1 MHFKLGKRIGAS
13 DCAFMAARLI
23 AVVLVLLVWCACG
36 KAQTAETLSQV
47 KKVYVETFGQEN
59 GASALRQKTIDR
71 LREKGR
77 LEIVGAAKEADAV
90 IRGTGSIWLTGYV
103 STDPRSPTNARQ
115 PIYHGYLSVE
125 IAGKNGEP
133 LWSYLVTPSKF
144 RAGDIAKDLADHLV
158 TKLFS
163 ALTEKNGATSISPG
177 ARTSTEVTLN
187 AAGATFPAP
196 LYQRWFEL
204 FEERNAK
211 VHVKYRAIG
220 SGSGL
225 QLLMDG
231 KLDFAASDMPLSD
244 AKMAGSKKAFLHFAS
259 VVGAVVPAYN
269 LKGLDRSLN
278 FTPEV
283 LAGIYLGKIRKW
295 NDRAIRDLNR
305 SAALPD
311 AEIVVVHRSDGSG
324 TTFVWTDYLSK
335 LSAEWQAS
343 LGSGTEVQWPVGT
356 GAEGNEGVAEAVR
369 QTANSIGYMELVYAL
384 RHQLSFGAVRNAAGQ
399 FLQADLPSVTTAA
412 AEAAGA
418 MSTDSRVSITNAA
431 GKGAYPIAS
440 FTWWL
445 LPEDLGGADKRAA
458 VHELIEWM
466 LSSGQKECSAL
477 GYAPLPKEVVE
488 RELQLLN
495 KAR

>member
-1 MHFKLGKRIGAS
+1 MHFMAWKRIGS
-13 DCAFMAARLI
+13 SVSAFMAARNI
-23 AVVLVLLVWCACG
+23 VGIFLLMFSCACG

-59 GASALRQKTIDR
+59 GAAALRQKTIDR

-77 LEIVGAAKEADAV
+77 LEIVSAGKEADAV
-90 IRGTGSIWLTGYV
+90 IKGEGTIWLTGYV

-125 IAGKNGEP
+125 VTGKNGEP
-133 LWSYLVTPSKF
+133 LWSYLVTPSRF
-144 RAGDIAKDLADHLV
+144 RAGDITKDLADHLV
-158 TKLFS
+158 AKLFG
-163 ALTEKNGATSISPG
+163 ALAEKNGAATASSG
-177 ARTSTEVTLN
+177 MKTSTEVTLK

-244 AKMAGSKKAFLHFAS
+244 EKMAQSKTRFLHFAS

-269 LKGLDRSLN
+269 VKGLDRSLN
-278 FTPEV
+278 FTPDV
-283 LAGIYLGKIRKW
+283 LARIYLGKIRKW
-295 NDRAIRDLNR
+295 NDRAIRELNR

-311 AEIVVVHRSDGSG
+311 ADIVVAHRSDGSG
-324 TTFVWTDYLSK
+324 TTFVWSDYLSK
-335 LSAEWQAS
+335 LSAEWKDS
-343 LGSGTEVQWPVGT
+343 VGSGTEVKWPVGT

-369 QTANSIGYMELVYAL
+369 QTPNSIGYMELVYAL

-399 FLQADLPSVTTAA
+399 FVLADLPSVTTAA
-412 AEAAGA
+412 TEAAAA
-418 MSTDSRVSITNAA
+418 MGTDTRVSITNAA
-431 GKGAYPIAS
+431 GKSAYPIAS

-445 LPEDLGGADKRAA
+445 LPEDLGSQEKRAA
-458 VHELIEWM
+458 LRELIEWM

-495 KAR
+495 KLK

>member
-1 MHFKLGKRIGAS
+1 MPRKRNRLNNSPFAAIWRLVAALLLLCVSARS
-13 DCAFMAARLI
+13 DR
-23 AVVLVLLVWCACG
+23 
-36 KAQTAETLSQV
+36 AQTAETLSQV

-59 GASALRQKTIDR
+59 GASILRQKTLER
-71 LREKGR
+71 LREKGK

-90 IRGTGSIWLTGYV
+90 IKGNGSIWLTGYV
-103 STDPRSPTNARQ
+103 STDPRSPANVRQ

-125 IAGKNGEP
+125 VTGKNGEP
-133 LWSYLVTPSKF
+133 LWSYLVTPSRF
-144 RAGDIAKDLADHLV
+144 RAGDITKDLADHLV
-158 TKLFS
+158 AKLFV
-163 ALTEKNGATSISPG
+163 ALAEKSGTATASPG
-177 ARTSTEVTLN
+177 TEPTAEVTLS

-196 LYQRWFEL
+196 LYQKWFEL

-211 VHVKYRAIG
+211 VHVRYRAIG
-220 SGSGL
+220 SGAGL

-231 KLDFAASDMPLSD
+231 KVDFAASDMPLSD
-244 AKMAGSKKAFLHFAS
+244 EKMAESKKTFLHFAS

-283 LAGIYLGKIRKW
+283 LTGIYLGKIRKW
-295 NDRAIRDLNR
+295 NDRAIRELNR

-311 AEIVVVHRSDGSG
+311 ADIVVVHRSDGSG

-335 LSAEWQAS
+335 LSPEWKGS
-343 LGSGTEVQWPVGT
+343 VGSGTEVRWPVGT
-356 GAEGNEGVAEAVR
+356 GAEGNEGVAVAV
-369 QTANSIGYMELVYAL
+369 QHTANAIGYVELVYAL
-384 RHQLSFGAVRNAAGQ
+384 RHQLSFGAVRNASGQ
-399 FLQADLPSVTTAA
+399 FILADLPSVTTAA
-412 AEAAGA
+412 AEAASA
-418 MSTDSRVSITNAA
+418 MSADSRISITNAA

-445 LPEDLGGADKRAA
+445 LPEDLGGVDKRAA
-458 VHELIEWM
+458 IHELIEWM

-477 GYAPLPKEVVE
+477 GYAPLPREVVD

-495 KAR
+495 KLK